1 MFLSVSPA
9 CMRMLVAVAV
19 TCATA
24 LGQQPAAPV
33 PGSSTSR
40 PKSKTAVKAT
50 SPDAGVVADGVYR
63 NRFFGF
69 AYKLPY
75 GWVDRTDRMQD
86 DSEPGKSQVLL
97 AVFEHPPE
105 ASADTINSAVVLAA
119 ESADSYPGLKSA
131 AQYFGPL
138 TELTTSKG
146 FKAVNEPHESTV
158 GTKTVLQAD
167 FKREMGSL
175 TMYQSSLVIL
185 TKGYIASLTFIGD
198 SEEDVEKLVSN
209 PTFGSQTAPSTKRP

>member
-1 MFLSVSPA
+1 MFFSISPTR
-9 CMRMLVAVAV
+9 MRMLVAIAM

-40 PKSKTAVKAT
+40 PKSKTLVKAT
-50 SPDAGVVADGVYR
+50 SPDAGAVADGVYR

-69 AYKLPY
+69 AYQLPY

-105 ASADTINSAVVLAA
+105 ASAETINSAVVLAS
-119 ESADSYPGLKSA
+119 ESAESYPGLKSA
-131 AQYFGPL
+131 AEYFGPL

-146 FKAVNEPHESTV
+146 FKAVNEPHESAV
-158 GTKTVLQAD
+158 GTKRLC
-167 FKREMGSL
+167 GL
-175 TMYQSSLVIL
+175 TSS
-185 TKGYIASLTFIGD
+185 ARWD
-198 SEEDVEKLVSN
+198 
-209 PTFGSQTAPSTKRP
+209 P

>member
-1 MFLSVSPA
+1 
-9 CMRMLVAVAV
+9 MRTQSIL
-19 TCATA
+19 
-24 LGQQPAAPV
+24 PW
-33 PGSSTSR
+33 SSR
-40 PKSKTAVKAT
+40 PRVPIPTRVEIGSRNT
-50 SPDAGVVADGVYR
+50 S
-63 NRFFGF
+63 
-69 AYKLPY
+69 
-75 GWVDRTDRMQD
+75 
-86 DSEPGKSQVLL
+86 
-97 AVFEHPPE
+97 
-105 ASADTINSAVVLAA
+105 
-119 ESADSYPGLKSA
+119 
-131 AQYFGPL
+131 GPL

-209 PTFGSQTAPSTKRP
+209 LTFGSQTAPSTKRP